1 MNHKNKEENEKHR
14 KLSHMPANLPIM
26 DEREII
32 GAHRDRDEGEQNFI
46 EFHIAAY
53 FIHIIICSTAK
64 TRRSHNTKEL
74 NQNIKKFQA
83 FKSKKGKKERERRF
97 KETKLRSFW

>member
-14 KLSHMPANLPIM
+14 KLSHMPANLSIM

-32 GAHRDRDEGEQNFI
+32 DAHRDRDEGDQKWI
-46 EFHIAAY
+46 EFHRAAY
-53 FIHIIICSTAK
+53 FIHIIICSTTK
-64 TRRSHNTKEL
+64 TTRSNNTKEL

-83 FKSKKGKKERERRF
+83 FKSKKGRKERVRGF
-97 KETKLRSFW
+97 KETKLRSFR